1 MIVCYAFG
9 GVHIGLASIDMK
21 GTDWDPKVVKLLR
34 SVFGGQQEHLFWG
47 IGFIIVAL
55 IAQITERFLKPL
67 PEDNLTFGPQG
78 EAIQT
83 GTLESFLQEIT
94 ESAKEIAREA
104 KNYFVVALNEL
115 SKGKFRMAAT
125 NFYRSVKNAPTMSGY
140 LNLGVS
146 QYFCTDWLNAEKSFR
161 SGLEIAERLKNEL
174 FQARFF
180 NNLGLLKLHTGS
192 LSDARRY
199 FESARRLFEQYGNME
214 GEAATTGNLGD
225 IAYLLG
231 KYQDAYDLQRKALEG
246 FRSINHRI
254 GEAYAQIDLGIVLG
268 AQGKTSEA
276 HGCYAMAYKIF
287 KGLNHNIGM
296 AHSLGNQAST
306 WTKTGNFA
314 KALKLH
320 TEALKLARKS
330 GDRVGEAFNLQ
341 NIGSIK
347 LQIGNIG
354 QALEYYEAALKIDRE
369 VKNPSGEAECL
380 GNMSNIYLTSGDFMD
395 LKKAEEFLVRTNE
408 IYVGMGH
415 TDAAAAVLIS
425 LGILYYRK
433 GEFEPSRKASRQA
446 LDYQKKVGNLDG
458 QASALVNLGL
468 AEAADQ
474 KFEAALICYTEALE
488 IQETIQD
495 NLGKA
500 TVLGNMGNVYARK
513 GDRDTALRYLKSAQ
527 ALYAQLGVDDEGSR
541 IVNQLLTQLAS
552 GTP

>member
-1 MIVCYAFG
+1 MTNWKPYGAWTAWIVMIVCYAFG

-199 FESARRLFEQYGNME
+199 FDVDYSSNTE
-214 GEAATTGNLGD
+214 TWK
-225 IAYLLG
+225 G
-231 KYQDAYDLQRKALEG
+231 KLPQP
-246 FRSINHRI
+246 
-254 GEAYAQIDLGIVLG
+254 GIWVTLPIYW
-268 AQGKTSEA
+268 A
-276 HGCYAMAYKIF
+276 
-287 KGLNHNIGM
+287 
-296 AHSLGNQAST
+296 
-306 WTKTGNFA
+306 
-314 KALKLH
+314 
-320 TEALKLARKS
+320 
-330 GDRVGEAFNLQ
+330 
-341 NIGSIK
+341 SIK
-347 LQIGNIG
+347 TRTI
-354 QALEYYEAALKIDRE
+354 
-369 VKNPSGEAECL
+369 
-380 GNMSNIYLTSGDFMD
+380 SN
-395 LKKAEEFLVRTNE
+395 
-408 IYVGMGH
+408 
-415 TDAAAAVLIS
+415 
-425 LGILYYRK
+425 
-433 GEFEPSRKASRQA
+433 
-446 LDYQKKVGNLDG
+446 
-458 QASALVNLGL
+458 
-468 AEAADQ
+468 
-474 KFEAALICYTEALE
+474 
-488 IQETIQD
+488 
-495 NLGKA
+495 GK
-500 TVLGNMGNVYARK
+500 L
-513 GDRDTALRYLKSAQ
+513 
-527 ALYAQLGVDDEGSR
+527 
-541 IVNQLLTQLAS
+541 
-552 GTP
+552 